1 MLDGAMAYLPPLR
14 LPRGCKPRG
23 LPTGEGKGSGGK
35 PPSGAGGRAPSLGSE
50 FNKKNDFQRS
60 DEMPK
65 VKPEKLIKIDA
76 KGICKHCF
84 CPVWN
89 TKERELLTEKYTMR
103 TALL

>member
-1 MLDGAMAYLPPLR
+1 
-14 LPRGCKPRG
+14 
-23 LPTGEGKGSGGK
+23 
-35 PPSGAGGRAPSLGSE
+35 
-50 FNKKNDFQRS
+50 
-60 DEMPK
+60 MPK